1 MDKIVFTIQKGLP
14 IAEEDCRVDA
24 SELHIHICFDRVRGL
39 ASDICDY
46 LNNFAGLNGGA
57 VGWETD
63 EKTDRCIVDIA
74 MAEGETDERRAIDMV
89 SNWMH
94 IFILTRKINSKVNSI
109 YPESC

>member
-14 IAEEDCRVDA
+14 ITEEDCRVDA

-63 EKTDRCIVDIA
+63 EKTDGYRY
-74 MAEGETDERRAIDMV
+74 GRR
-89 SNWMH
+89 
-94 IFILTRKINSKVNSI
+94 
-109 YPESC
+109 

>member
-14 IAEEDCRVDA
+14 ITEEDCRVDA

-63 EKTDRCIVDIA
+63 EKTDRYIVDIA

-89 SNWMH
+89 SNGMYM
-94 IFILTRKINSKVNSI
+94 FALTRKINSKVNRI
-109 YPESC
+109 YPETC

>member
-14 IAEEDCRVDA
+14 ITEEDCRVDA

-63 EKTDRCIVDIA
+63 EKTDRSIVDIA
-74 MAEGETDERRAIDMV
+74 MAEGETDKRRAIDTV
-89 SNWMH
+89 SNGMYM
-94 IFILTRKINSKVNSI
+94 FILTSKINSKVHSI
-109 YPESC
+109 YPETC